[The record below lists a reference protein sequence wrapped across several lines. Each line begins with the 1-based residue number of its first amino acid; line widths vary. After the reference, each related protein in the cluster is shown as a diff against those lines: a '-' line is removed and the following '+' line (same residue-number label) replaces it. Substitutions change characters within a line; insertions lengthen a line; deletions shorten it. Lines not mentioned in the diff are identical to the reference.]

1 MIPSLT
7 LTLILGL
14 VRQIN
19 ADYYEGRYNT
29 SERIYRLFD
38 TGTHWKRLV
47 KSQRRLYLGRCI
59 SVVILPDFHMRRY
72 RDDDHL
78 DHAAHCI
85 WLIF

>member
-1 MIPSLT
+1 MRFYLYLTCKRELFFYSDLRPGADNCRMISSLT

-14 VRQIN
+14 VWQIN

-47 KSQRRLYLGRCI
+47 KSYLFDLQKFVAKR
-59 SVVILPDFHMRRY
+59 
-72 RDDDHL
+72 
-78 DHAAHCI
+78 
-85 WLIF
+85 